1 MNTME
6 LKSKKLVAAL
16 LAAGVLGG
24 MGATAVDRLQSQAH
38 AQAAP
43 AAVQVAAV
51 VATEAAL

>member
-43 AAVQVAAV
+43 AAV
-51 VATEAAL
+51 